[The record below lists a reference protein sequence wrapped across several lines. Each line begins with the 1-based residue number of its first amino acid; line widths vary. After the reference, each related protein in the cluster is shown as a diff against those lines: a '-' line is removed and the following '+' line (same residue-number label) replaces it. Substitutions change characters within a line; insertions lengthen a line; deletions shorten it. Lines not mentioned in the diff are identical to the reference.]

1 MAWFNA
7 GLSNNSGGASSFN
20 DLDDV
25 SINTQTLSNGQVPV
39 YNSTTHK
46 WENGEQSG
54 GSSGHTIIND
64 GGTSLTQRDNLQF
77 KGAYSEDNSTNGK
90 TVVNVVRS
98 MTKAQFDQL
107 TNNEKAGFINITDIT
122 GGNDDRFQP
131 VIYSEEEREIGVW
144 VDGKPL
150 YEKTII
156 NSNPSYTQVGSIYE
170 CNTSVDFSG
179 VDYFMIVNATA
190 LNANT
195 TRPVN
200 NTRTDITAMGYVA
213 VGKSTNVIYTAFNTD
228 GYTKLVFTLR
238 YTKTTDTPGSGQWTP
253 QGVPAHH
260 YSTNEQIVG
269 TWIDGST
276 VYEKTIISTSE
287 LSKDS
292 INQIALGITNIDIF
306 VSVIGF
312 ASYGSNNTYIPLPY
326 GDKGNSLIC
335 LMNINKA
342 LGVANVW
349 VGSDY
354 TSPSIANILIITLRY
369 TKSST

>member
-1 MAWFNA
+1 MNMNDAFLGSLIFNKD
-7 GLSNNSGGASSFN
+7 NGG
-20 DLDDV
+20 
-25 SINTQTLSNGQVPV
+25 
-39 YNSTTHK
+39 
-46 WENGEQSG
+46 G
-54 GSSGHTIIND
+54 GSGHTILD
-64 GGTSLTQRDNLQF
+64 DEGTSLTQRDDLQF
-77 KGAYSEDNSTNGK
+77 KGAYSEDDSTDEK
-90 TVVNVVRS
+90 TVVNVVRE
-98 MTKAQFDQL
+98 MTKAEFDEL
-107 TNNEKAGFINITDIT
+107 TEAEKTGLINITDIT

-131 VIYSEEEREIGVW
+131 VIYSEDEREIGVW
-144 VDGKPL
+144 TDGKPL

-156 NSNPSYTQVGSIYE
+156 NSNPSYTQAGSIYE

-190 LNANT
+190 LNANS

-200 NTRTDITAMGYVA
+200 NTRTDITAMGYVS

-238 YTKTTDTPGSGQWTP
+238 YTKTTDTAGSGQWTP

-260 YSTNEQIVG
+260 YSTDEQVVG

-276 VYEKTIISTSE
+276 LYEKTVISTSE
-287 LSKDS
+287 LSKNAM
-292 INQIALGITNIDIF
+292 NQIALGITDIDVC
-306 VSVIGF
+306 VSVSGF

-342 LGVANVW
+342 LSVANVW

-354 TSPSIANILIITLRY
+354 TSPSTVNIVIITLQY